1 VIAFRCDGGDRV
13 GAGHVARC
21 LQIAAAF
28 RMAGDE
34 PLFVGQFDGL
44 AAALLEAG
52 GMEAVA
58 PTPDAPL
65 GVPPG
70 ADLAV
75 LDSYELEPAEAGV
88 PVAAIED
95 GPLQSRP
102 GVIPIDY
109 HLDASGPAIAGP
121 AYAPVAPA
129 LAAARRER
137 GFERALVTV
146 GGGSGGAQ
154 LRSAALEACRDHG
167 LEPVETGAGLAGAI
181 EQADVAVSAAGLTA
195 YELACAG
202 VPAGLVSIAPNQ
214 ERVARTFA
222 GAGLAITGDD
232 PKRLVGRLADA
243 GVRESLAGA
252 GPAAVDGYGAFRVR
266 DALRAIVAG
275 AAVAEPL
282 RYRPA
287 TAADSTR
294 QLEWRNDPAT
304 RAVSRTTHEIQ
315 PAEHE
320 RWFEGVLGDGDRRLL
335 VVEDRAG
342 PAGSVRFDIDGREAE
357 ISVMIAPE
365 RRSEGLGTRAV
376 RESSELL
383 LASTPALERVRAE
396 VAEGNEG
403 SLGAFRRAGFTPAT
417 GGGGTGASVLLLD
430 RAALASRPT

>member
-1 VIAFRCDGGDRV
+1 MIAFRCDGGDSV

-28 RMAGDE
+28 RMAGEE

-44 AAALLEAG
+44 AAALLENG

-58 PTPDAPL
+58 PAPDVPL
-65 GVPPG
+65 GLPPG
-70 ADLAV
+70 AGLAV
-75 LDSYELEPAEAGV
+75 LDSYELELRQAGV
-88 PVAAIED
+88 PVAVIED
-95 GPLQSRP
+95 GPPR
-102 GVIPIDY
+102 GGGGAVAIDY

-121 AYAPVAPA
+121 AYAPVAPT

-137 GFERALVTV
+137 GFQRALVTV
-146 GGGSGGAQ
+146 GGGSGGEE
-154 LRSAALEACRDHG
+154 LLSAALAACRDHG
-167 LEPVETGAGLAGAI
+167 LEPVEMGAGLAGAI

-202 VPAGLVSIAPNQ
+202 VPAALVSIAPNQ

-222 GAGLAITGDD
+222 DARLALTGDD
-232 PKRLVGRLADA
+232 PGRLVGRLADP
-243 GVRESLAGA
+243 GVRESLAAA
-252 GPAAVDGYGAFRVR
+252 GPAAVDGYGAFRIR

-275 AAVAEPL
+275 APVTEPL

-287 TAADSTR
+287 TAADSER

-320 RWFEGVLGDGDRRLL
+320 RWFEGVLRDGDRRLL

-342 PAGSVRFDIDGREAE
+342 PAGSVRFDVDGPEAE

-365 RRSEGLGTRAV
+365 RRSGGLGTRAV

-383 LASTPALERVRAE
+383 LASTPAVERVRAE

-403 SLGAFRRAGFTPAT
+403 SLGAFRRAGFVPFA
-417 GGGGTGASVLLLD
+417 GGGRTGASVLLLD

>member
-1 VIAFRCDGGDRV
+1 MIAFRCDGDHTV

-28 RMAGDE
+28 RTAGHE
-34 PLFVGQFDGL
+34 ALFVGQFGGL
-44 AAALLEAG
+44 AAALLEDA
-52 GMEAVA
+52 GMETA
-58 PTPDAPL
+58 PPAPGTPL
-65 GVPPG
+65 GLPPG
-70 ADLAV
+70 TDLAV
-75 LDSYELEPAEAGV
+75 LDSYELEPAEAGL

-109 HLDASGPAIAGP
+109 HLDASGPAIAGT

-137 GFERALVTV
+137 GFQRALVTV
-146 GGGSGGAQ
+146 GGGSGGDE
-154 LRSAALEACRDHG
+154 LRSAALAACRNHG

-202 VPAGLVSIAPNQ
+202 VPAALVSIASNQ
-214 ERVARTFA
+214 ERVARTFDD
-222 GAGLAITGDD
+222 AGLAITGDD
-232 PKRLVGRLADA
+232 PGMLVGRLADP
-243 GVRESLAGA
+243 GVRESLAAA

-275 AAVAEPL
+275 APVAEPL

-287 TAADSTR
+287 TAADSAR

-320 RWFEGVLGDGDRRLL
+320 RWFEGVLRDGDRRLL

-342 PAGSVRFDIDGREAE
+342 PAGSVRFDVDGPEAE
-357 ISVMIAPE
+357 ISVMIAPK
-365 RRSEGLGTRAV
+365 RRSGGLGTRAV

-383 LASTPALERVRAE
+383 LASTPAVERVRAE

-403 SLGAFRRAGFTPAT
+403 SLGAFRRAGFVPVA
-417 GGGGTGASVLLLD
+417 GGGRTGASVLLLD